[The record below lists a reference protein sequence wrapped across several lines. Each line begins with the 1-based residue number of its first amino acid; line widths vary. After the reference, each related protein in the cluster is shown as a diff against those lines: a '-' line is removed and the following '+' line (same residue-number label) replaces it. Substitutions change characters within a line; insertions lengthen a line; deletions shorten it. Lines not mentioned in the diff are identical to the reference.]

1 MPDHKHPEDA
11 VELFLSDREPEVA
24 KQTQYNQ
31 QGHLKRFTTFCE
43 DEGIDH
49 ISDVDGFTLNLFKS
63 WLRKERGISEVTM
76 ANYVGTTRAFIKWCS
91 KVELVDDKLFEK
103 MDYPHVSHEEESR
116 DASIDPERVE
126 QILTYLNK
134 YEYGTLRHALFQLI
148 WHTTFRIGTIRAL
161 DLDDWKPKASYLSI
175 NHRPETGT
183 PLKNKLAGER
193 QVNVNRE
200 VANVIKDYVNVYRH
214 DLVDEHGRKPLF
226 TSPSGRAYDSLIR
239 KHINCV
245 TRPCHYTNKCPHDR
259 VIEDCEGNTF
269 DGSSKC
275 PSSISP
281 HPLRR
286 SAITYHLN
294 HDWPQE
300 KLSERASV
308 SVDVLERHYD
318 VRSESEKRQG
328 REDYL
333 DNL

>member
-1 MPDHKHPEDA
+1 MPDHKTPEEA
-11 VELFLSDREPEVA
+11 IGLFLSDREPEVA

-31 QGHLKRFTTFCE
+31 QGHLKRFKSFCNDE
-43 DEGIDH
+43 DIDRMG
-49 ISDVDGFTLNLFKS
+49 DVDGFTLNLFKS

-91 KVELVDDKLFEK
+91 KVELVDDSLFEK
-103 MDYPHVSHEEESR
+103 MDYPHVSREEESR
-116 DASIDPERVE
+116 DVSIDPERVE

-148 WHTTFRIGTIRAL
+148 WHTTFRIGTVRAL
-161 DLDDWKPKASYLSI
+161 DLDDWKPEASYLSI
-175 NHRPETGT
+175 EHRPEKGT

-193 QVNVNRE
+193 EVNINRE
-200 VANVIKDYVNVYRH
+200 AATVLDDYLRMYRH
-214 DLVDEHGRKPLF
+214 DVVDEYGRKPLF

-245 TRPCHYTNKCPHDR
+245 TRPCHYENKCPHNR

-294 HDWPQE
+294 NDWNQK

-308 SVDVLERHYD
+308 SVDVLEKHYD
-318 VRSESEKRQG
+318 VRTKEEKRKS
-328 REDYL
+328 REKYL